1 MDSLGRHV
9 CWAFTDSA
17 EFAQR
22 AGEYLGAGL
31 TRGNRVC
38 YIAPGD
44 PQLLLDEI
52 SAVEGLREAVDCGA
66 AQVVSAESAY
76 EGFSCAGPAQQLRH
90 YAQATEQALADGHS
104 GLRVAA
110 NVTSQVLTP
119 AALSAFARYEHLV
132 DRFMAQRPFSALCG
146 YDRAVLSAADVARL
160 ACMHPHAGPDAAPV
174 RLFAS
179 ADPQVTAMLEG
190 EIDIASH
197 RLFEEALEH
206 TEPPADRGPIIIDAT
221 ALEFIDHRG
230 LSILDGFLSR
240 RGVTAVLRCKP
251 DSPLATLT
259 QLLSLPTVH
268 LEAV

>member
-9 CWAFTDSA
+9 CWAFKDPA
-17 EFAQR
+17 EFAMR
-22 AGEYLGAGL
+22 AAGYLGEGL
-31 TRGNRVC
+31 ARGDRVC
-38 YIAPGD
+38 YIANGD
-44 PQLLLDEI
+44 PELLLREI
-52 SAVEGLREAVDCGA
+52 SSVAGFREAVDSGA
-66 AQVVSAESAY
+66 AQVISVDSAY
-76 EGFSCAGPAQQLRH
+76 HGFASIDPAQQLRH
-90 YAQATEQALADGHS
+90 YAQATERALADGHT

-132 DRFMAQRPFSALCG
+132 DRYMVGHPFSALCG
-146 YDRAVLSAADVARL
+146 YDRAVLSAEQVARL
-160 ACMHPHAGPDAAPV
+160 ACMHPQASPEATPM

-179 ADPQVTAMLEG
+179 TDPAIAAVLEG

-197 RLFEEALEH
+197 RLFEEALENA
-206 TEPPADRGPIIIDAT
+206 EPSARHGAITIDAM

-240 RGVTAVLRCKP
+240 RAASAVLRCRP

-259 QLLSLPTVH
+259 QLLTLPNVR
-268 LEAV
+268 LETT